1 VDDAGNRRL
10 KVRRGAIGLACG
22 VAALGCGL
30 LTLPLLASD
39 AGGAGA
45 PEGHELH
52 LAYGDLAVEGSLI
65 AGRLRFFKDDLERA
79 IGPIVGAT
87 AMNLEPGTEA
97 DALVMRY
104 VRDNLHISVG
114 GEELRAS
121 LLGSG
126 QDELDREPVWWV
138 IVQYRAPAT
147 VEEITVSTTL
157 LFELYDDQRNIFKFV
172 HFPDETPQTFYFA
185 EGESEHVVRF

>member
-1 VDDAGNRRL
+1 MDDAGNRRL
-10 KVRRGAIGLACG
+10 KVRRGAIGIACG
-22 VAALGCGL
+22 VAALAYIL
-30 LTLPLLASD
+30 LAVPLLASE
-39 AGGAGA
+39 ASGATA
-45 PEGHELH
+45 PAVHDLH

-65 AGRLRFFKDDLERA
+65 AGRLRFFKDDLGQA

-87 AMNLEPGTEA
+87 AITLEPGTEA

-138 IVQYRAPAT
+138 IVQFRAPAT
-147 VEEITVSTTL
+147 VEEMTVSTTL
-157 LFELYDDQRNIFKFV
+157 LFELYEDQRNIFKFV
-172 HFPDETPQTFYFA
+172 HFPDETPRTYYFA

>member
-10 KVRRGAIGLACG
+10 SVRREAIVLACG

-30 LTLPLLASD
+30 LALPLLASE
-39 AGGAGA
+39 ARGVGA
-45 PEGHELH
+45 PEAHELH

-65 AGRLRFFKDDLERA
+65 AGRLRFFKNDLEQA
-79 IGPIVGAT
+79 IGPLVGAT
-87 AMNLEPGTEA
+87 AINLEPGTEA

-104 VRDNLHISVG
+104 VRDNLHVSIDG
-114 GEELRAS
+114 QELEAS

-138 IVQYRAPAT
+138 IVQYRAPGP
-147 VEEITVSTTL
+147 VEELRVSNTL
-157 LFELYDDQRNIFKFV
+157 LFDLYDDQRNIFKFV
-172 HFPDETPQTFYFA
+172 HFPDETQRTFYFA